1 MRAGLQVA
9 VLATIVAAPLAAQ
22 APAPVRLSIGDV
34 LGRADSAAEGIG
46 IAEAGLR
53 GAGARVRQTRSA
65 MLPQLSGA
73 VTYTRTLE
81 TQFAALANGS
91 SSDSAPPPAPT
102 GCTRFR
108 PNPGLPLGE
117 RLDSLER
124 GLDCTANGSGG
135 IDFSNLPFGRP
146 NQWNLGLE
154 ASQLLFDRALPARI
168 RAANAGAERA
178 RATLDAERAR
188 TVLDAA
194 QAYYDAQ
201 LASRLLAIAESTLV
215 QAERTYDETA
225 LARRVGTAAEFDL
238 LRASVAR
245 DNQKPVVIQRR
256 TQRDQAFLRLRQ
268 LLDLAPDTPLEL
280 TTPLADT
287 SAVPLPANVRAST
300 DTAVAMRAPVREA
313 SASVDAAEGTLDAA
327 RGSRWPIVRLSS
339 SYAKITFP
347 DDVFRWERMLTD
359 WTVSV
364 RASVPLFTGGRI
376 KGEVEAARAEADI
389 ARLRL
394 RQAREAASREAVS
407 AAQLLDA
414 ATASFAAST
423 GTAEQAA
430 RAYQIAEVRVREGLS
445 TLTDLADAR
454 LQRQQADANRAQ
466 AARDLQVARLR
477 VLLLRDLPLGA
488 VTAPGAF

>member
-1 MRAGLQVA
+1 VRTGLQVA
-9 VLATIVAAPLAAQ
+9 LLAIITAAPLAAQ
-22 APAPVRLSIGDV
+22 APTPVRLSIGDV

-46 IAEAGLR
+46 IAEAGVR

-81 TQFAALANGS
+81 TQFAALAS

-102 GCTRFR
+102 GCGRFR
-108 PNPGLPLGE
+108 PNPALPLGE

-124 GLDCTANGSGG
+124 GLDCTANGSG

-168 RAANAGAERA
+168 RAAKAGADRA
-178 RATLDAERAR
+178 RAALDAERAR

-194 QAYYDAQ
+194 QTYYDAQ

-268 LLDLAPDTPLEL
+268 LLDLAPDTPVEL

-313 SASVDAAEGTLDAA
+313 AAGVDAAEGTLDAA

-376 KGEVEAARAEADI
+376 KGEVEAAQAEADI

-394 RQAREAASREAVS
+394 RQAREAASRETASAV
-407 AAQLLDA
+407 QLLDA
-414 ATASFAAST
+414 ATAAFEAST